1 MPSSS
6 RAVDPRARTLRRIS
20 RLGIYAV
27 LILMSIP
34 FVFPFWWMLTSSL
47 KAANEV
53 FAFPPALLPR
63 VWHWS
68 NFADVFTYQPF
79 ALHYF
84 NSLYIAT
91 LVTLGT
97 ITVSSLSG
105 YAFARI
111 RFPGRSIVF
120 LVLLSALMM
129 PAEVTIIPNF
139 TLMTLLGLIDTH
151 VPLIV
156 LPILGAHGVVGT
168 FLMRQAFLDLPRE
181 VEESAMIDGLGRFG
195 LFLHIALPMAK
206 PALGALA
213 ILSFLFSW
221 NSFLEPLIY
230 LNNLDLFTLPL
241 SLRNFADAYGLP
253 VWNLQLAATT
263 MTVLPVIAVYLVAQ
277 RSFVESFASSG
288 VKG

>member
-1 MPSSS
+1 MN
-6 RAVDPRARTLRRIS
+6 RF
-20 RLGIYAV
+20 GIYAM
-27 LILMSIP
+27 LILLSIP
-34 FVFPFWWMLTSSL
+34 FIFPFWWMLTSSF

-63 VWHWS
+63 TWHWS
-68 NFADVFTYQPF
+68 NYADVFTYQPF
-79 ALHYF
+79 ARHYF

-91 LVTLGT
+91 LVTCGT
-97 ITVSSLSG
+97 IAVSSLSG

-111 RFPGRSIVF
+111 HFPGRSVVF
-120 LVLLSALMM
+120 IVLLSALMM
-129 PAEVTIIPNF
+129 PSEVTIIPNF
-139 TLMTLLGLIDTH
+139 TLMKLLGLIDTH
-151 VPLIV
+151 VPLIM
-156 LPILGAHGVVGT
+156 LPILGGQGVVGT
-168 FLMRQAFLDLPRE
+168 FLMRQTFLDLPRE

-195 LFLHIALPMAK
+195 LFWRIAMPMAR
-206 PALGALA
+206 PAIAALA

-230 LNNLDLFTLPL
+230 LNSLDLFTLPL

-263 MTVLPVIAVYLVAQ
+263 LTVLPVVIVYLVAQ
-277 RSFVESFASSG
+277 RSFVESFVRSG